1 VWWLAWALVLAWLLY
16 TGRSVTDDHA
26 MPPPRPRR
34 LLDWLEH
41 VGLDGGGGELSAEGC
56 LESVVQGLFLLVAVI
71 LLALAA
77 WLLVEL
83 AVPAVAL
90 VLYVV
95 IRGMLAHV
103 ANDRHGCE
111 GDLGRAI
118 GWGGLWA
125 TVYTAPVALLVWVLH
140 RLLPARLG

>member
-1 VWWLAWALVLAWLLY
+1 VILAWLLHA
-16 TGRSVTDDHA
+16 GRPLTDDHA
-26 MPPPRPRR
+26 LRPPRPRR

-41 VGLDGGGGELSAEGC
+41 TALDGSGFEASAEGC
-56 LESVVQGLFLLVAVI
+56 AETVVLGLFMLAVLILLVLAAWFLVE
-71 LLALAA
+71 LVVPALALA
-77 WLLVEL
+77 
-83 AVPAVAL
+83 
-90 VLYVV
+90 LYVV

-111 GDLGRAI
+111 GSLLRAI

-125 TVYTAPVALLVWVLH
+125 TLYTAPVALLAWILH